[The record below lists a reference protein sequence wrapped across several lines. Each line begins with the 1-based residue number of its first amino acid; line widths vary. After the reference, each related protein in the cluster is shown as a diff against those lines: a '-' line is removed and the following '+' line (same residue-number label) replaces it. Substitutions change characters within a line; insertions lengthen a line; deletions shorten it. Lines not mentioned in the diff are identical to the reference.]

1 MKQGQKKTYCAIN
14 WLATRMIL
22 GRKES
27 TSITQKQDK
36 HSSPTKFKVNLGK
49 VEETNGGAS

>member
-1 MKQGQKKTYCAIN
+1 MKQGQKKTYYAIN
-14 WLATRMIL
+14 WLATGMIL

-36 HSSPTKFKVNLGK
+36 Y
-49 VEETNGGAS
+49 